1 MYLSFLIVIRAYEM
15 LQMNTTRI
23 AVNGATAFLMIY
35 LETKDRDN
43 PKELWRMEQEDSVVM
58 IMIAQNG
65 HHHAVH

>member
-1 MYLSFLIVIRAYEM
+1 
-15 LQMNTTRI
+15 MNTTHI

-43 PKELWRMEQEDSVVM
+43 PKELWRMEQEDNVVM